1 MTGLRVVEEAPAI
14 SVTDRVRDVMVL
26 TVPRLAVDEQFTL
39 VEPDAILPDDGCAK
53 HFAKQFVYDDTPG
66 MQVTNEVHDLMRL
79 AVPSI
84 EGWSDDSSVADCF
97 EEIPEDGLEAE
108 WFIVP
113 PVTEVPFEVS
123 DAACA
128 AFDALMATG
137 YGFAGF
143 VTEDAEAQEAS
154 AASTLGT
161 MLSAPVAH
169 AMIPAPV
176 VPLGLP
182 AASEF
187 VATVPATESLV
198 GDENAVP
205 LENTPLVTFSFGPQ
219 KVPDAGWRVRFSF

>member
-53 HFAKQFVYDDTPG
+53 QFAKQFVYDDTLG

-84 EGWSDDSSVADCF
+84 EGWSDDSSIADCF

-108 WFIVP
+108 WFVVP

-137 YGFAGF
+137 HGFAGF
-143 VTEDAEAQEAS
+143 VEEVQEAS
-154 AASTLGT
+154 AASALGT

-182 AASEF
+182 AATEF